1 MVITVFDLL
10 HFLDSRGSA
19 IKRQITSY
27 ANACALKSEQKY
39 LRHISSNSYRVVE
52 IRIIFLKKQNSRNG
66 GKTKTLAS
74 KTDKKLG
81 TRFFF
86 FAKFKYAKYSLYG
99 V

>member
-10 HFLDSRGSA
+10 HFLDSRASA
-19 IKRQITSY
+19 IKRQISSC

-52 IRIIFLKKQNSRNG
+52 IRIFFLKKENSTNG
-66 GKTKTLAS
+66 GETKTLAP

-81 TRFFF
+81 TRFFLNLNMRSTQF
-86 FAKFKYAKYSLYG
+86 IKF
-99 V
+99 